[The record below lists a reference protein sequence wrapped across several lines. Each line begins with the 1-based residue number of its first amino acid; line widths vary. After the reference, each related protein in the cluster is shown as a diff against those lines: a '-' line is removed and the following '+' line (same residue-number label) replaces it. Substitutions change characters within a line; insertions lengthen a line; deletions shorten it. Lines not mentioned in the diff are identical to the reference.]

1 MEHYRPIRLADI
13 IFIMDDEALVD
24 IWAYMKR
31 CGDEPVCISDDSF
44 ELKEGESFSLYVIS
58 VEPVQKEDENGEIR
72 LGFYILCS
80 DSIEIVEVHKPE
92 N

>member
-31 CGDEPVCISDDSF
+31 CGRMLRSADAYRSQAALSPISFAAKGIRASG
-44 ELKEGESFSLYVIS
+44 LRIS
-58 VEPVQKEDENGEIR
+58 
-72 LGFYILCS
+72 
-80 DSIEIVEVHKPE
+80 
-92 N
+92 